1 MGEMAV
7 NHVFCAMFPVSVSTS
22 TKPKLTRAVLAVPLQ
37 PLVFGAMI
45 HRDEAFEAIFTQY
58 MKIMTTTKPPGNPEL

>member
-1 MGEMAV
+1 MF
-7 NHVFCAMFPVSVSTS
+7 FCFFF
-22 TKPKLTRAVLAVPLQ
+22 Q

-58 MKIMTTTKPPGNPEL
+58 MKIMTTTKPPASTEP

>member
-1 MGEMAV
+1 MTG
-7 NHVFCAMFPVSVSTS
+7 HFCFF
-22 TKPKLTRAVLAVPLQ
+22 Q

-58 MKIMTTTKPPGNPEL
+58 MKIMTTTKPPASNEL

>member
-1 MGEMAV
+1 M
-7 NHVFCAMFPVSVSTS
+7 
-22 TKPKLTRAVLAVPLQ
+22 TKPFCFLQ

-58 MKIMTTTKPPGNPEL
+58 MKIMTTTKPPSSAEL

>member
-1 MGEMAV
+1 
-7 NHVFCAMFPVSVSTS
+7 MFPCY
-22 TKPKLTRAVLAVPLQ
+22 PLNQTNPSRPSRPVQ

-58 MKIMTTTKPPGNPEL
+58 MKIMTTPKPPGNPEL